1 MTPETK
7 ISEVC
12 QNAVLPRRVVGF
24 FKVKE
29 NSQDMV
35 FVNKNVSDKHF
46 KTNEVIQRAVVLP
59 ETALLLRKKTL

>member
-12 QNAVLPRRVVGF
+12 QNAVLPRRVVGL

-29 NSQDMV
+29 NSENML
-35 FVNKNVSDKHF
+35 FVNKGVSNKRF
-46 KTNEVIQRAVVLP
+46 KNE
-59 ETALLLRKKTL
+59 